1 MKRQVSWVLGVLGA
15 VGPFAW
21 ARLAL
26 ASVYSH
32 QGEGGHYICGLPA
45 LVILWAAS
53 VGTMV
58 LSGTALVF
66 GLLALRAIPSPRPP
80 TRVVE
85 VFMLAL
91 PLLPAG
97 LYLAFLFLFS

>member
-1 MKRQVSWVLGVLGA
+1 MLGVLGA

-53 VGTMV
+53 MGTMV
-58 LSGTALVF
+58 LSGTALAF

-80 TRVVE
+80 PRVVE